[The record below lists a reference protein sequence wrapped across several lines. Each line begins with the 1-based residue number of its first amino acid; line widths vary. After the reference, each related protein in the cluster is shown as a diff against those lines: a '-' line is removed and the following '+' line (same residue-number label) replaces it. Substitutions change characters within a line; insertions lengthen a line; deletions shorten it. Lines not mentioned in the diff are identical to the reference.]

1 MDHDD
6 DSDVMT
12 EIAKP
17 RRTSGRSI
25 SRDTSVCHQHHTF
38 CHKNKLL
45 RQKSHDLLGGSSKNV
60 KRTKLKR
67 HSFSGNS
74 QNLIEENVANFED
87 GSQEIIFSG
96 RYYNLGFEK
105 TKT

>member
-6 DSDVMT
+6 DSDVVT

-45 RQKSHDLLGGSSKNV
+45 RQKSHDLLGGSTSKKV
-60 KRTKLKR
+60 KQKLKR

-74 QNLIEENVANFED
+74 LNLVEEKAANFDD

-96 RYYNLGFEK
+96 MML
-105 TKT
+105 

>member
-6 DSDVMT
+6 DSDVVT

-45 RQKSHDLLGGSSKNV
+45 RQKSHDLLGGSKKV
-60 KRTKLKR
+60 KCKMTSGLKR

-74 QNLIEENVANFED
+74 QNLMEEKVANFED

-96 RYYNLGFEK
+96 IYVGF
-105 TKT
+105 